1 MIKNQAKSFERMFF
15 CFKSSIN
22 SLILGLV
29 STPILLKSSL
39 IREDKIYQIPS
50 IIQAGGQEGM
60 QSLDQDLQRLVS
72 QGIVDKDE
80 AKYVAD
86 NPELFEKAIF

>member
-1 MIKNQAKSFERMFF
+1 MPLSET
-15 CFKSSIN
+15 
-22 SLILGLV
+22 LILRSFFTV
-29 STPILLKSSL
+29 EILIANSAIRNL

-72 QGIVDKDE
+72 QGIIDKDE
-80 AKYVAD
+80 AKYVAE